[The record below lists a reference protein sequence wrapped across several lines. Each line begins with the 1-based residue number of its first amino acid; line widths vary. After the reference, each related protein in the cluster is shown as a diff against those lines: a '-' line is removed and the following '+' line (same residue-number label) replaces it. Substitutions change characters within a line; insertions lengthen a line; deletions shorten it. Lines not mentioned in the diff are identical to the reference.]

1 MGALAG
7 AGNFDGYGHAQFKAG
22 LAIRLYVLLPIGLVK
37 ISGQK
42 MAGIVCQQ
50 RIHAHCL
57 LACKMGVNHRIGQRI
72 EHAVATL
79 RAFDTRFFANAG
91 PPLVG
96 AGGRITRLSA

>member
-1 MGALAG
+1 MGALAR
-7 AGNFDGYGHAQFKAG
+7 AGNFYGNGHAQFKAG
-22 LAIRLYVLLPIGLVK
+22 LAIRLYVILPIGLVK

-50 RIHAHCL
+50 WIHAHRL
-57 LACKMGVNHRIGQRI
+57 LSCKMGVNHGIGQRI
-72 EHAVATL
+72 QYTVATL
-79 RAFDTRFFANAG
+79 RTFDAWFFANAG